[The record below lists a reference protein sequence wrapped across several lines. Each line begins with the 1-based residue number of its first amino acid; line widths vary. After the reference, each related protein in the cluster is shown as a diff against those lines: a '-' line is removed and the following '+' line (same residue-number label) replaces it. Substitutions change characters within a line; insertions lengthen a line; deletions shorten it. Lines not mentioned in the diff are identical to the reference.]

1 MPSWSTRPGGVSE
14 TSVRAPGQIDELA
27 KAFALL
33 RRETEKPLP
42 ARIAEAALA
51 VAGARRAA
59 VYLRDG
65 DRWLLAFDSA
75 EDSAPIE
82 PPPSFPGAAAFDAG
96 LLWVPLDAEGEIH
109 GCLALEGLDHDEP
122 EELAAALGLIF
133 GSVLA
138 ASRLSRLVKDAE
150 FEIKARLLELESLYD
165 LGLSL
170 AGQLDLSAL
179 ADEVLYRSISLT
191 DARKGTLVVFGER
204 GAAPLARSVG
214 GDLLPPQAVWSWDL
228 PAGEVAINN
237 DAAHVPTAG
246 VLLADCEKCL
256 AVSIAVPGRRLG
268 VLAVADKESR
278 DSRILDFTPGDAR
291 LLSLF
296 ANQAAAAIETT
307 RLHREAIEKERIE
320 RELELAAAIQRQLLP
335 RELPRISGV
344 ELAGSTLP
352 TRQVGGDYFD
362 LFPLSGGRL
371 GFVVADVS
379 GKGIPA
385 ALLVSTVHAAIH
397 LQIEASETIV
407 DLVSRIDRHLQRF
420 SPAHKFLTLFFGVL
434 EPGADTLRYVS
445 AGHNPA
451 LLSRRD
457 GGIDR
462 LSATGVPLGLLPHGS
477 WREETVLFQRGD
489 LLCVY
494 TDGFTEATNGDE
506 EEFGLERLEQGVQ
519 SRLSLTAREIAD
531 GLSSEVAAF
540 AAGIPQYDDQTLLIV
555 RRETGDGRRE
565 QTARPR

>member
-1 MPSWSTRPGGVSE
+1 VSE
-14 TSVRAPGQIDELA
+14 ATLRGPGLIEELA
-27 KAFALL
+27 KAFAIL

-51 VAGARRAA
+51 VAGAHRAA

-65 DRWLLAFDSA
+65 DRWLLGFDSRK
-75 EDSAPIE
+75 DGAPIE
-82 PPPSFPGAAAFDAG
+82 PPEPFPTNAIVQAG
-96 LLWVPLDAEGEIH
+96 LLWVPLDSEGEAH
-109 GCLALEGLDHDEP
+109 GCLALEGPEHEES

-170 AGQLDLSAL
+170 SGQLDISAL

-191 DARKGTLVVFGER
+191 DARKGTLIVFGER
-204 GAAPLARSVG
+204 GTGPLARSVG
-214 GDLLPPQAVWSWDL
+214 GDLLPPQAIWSWDL
-228 PAGEVAINN
+228 PEGEVAINN

-246 VLLADCEKCL
+246 VRLSDCQKCL

-278 DSRILDFTPGDAR
+278 DGRVLDFTPGDAR

-307 RLHREAIEKERIE
+307 RLPREAIEKERIE

-335 RELPRISGV
+335 RELPHIAGV

-362 LFPLSGGRL
+362 WFPLSGGRL

-397 LQIEASETIV
+397 LQIDASETIV

-420 SPAHKFLTLFFGVL
+420 SPAHKFLTLFFGLL
-434 EPGADTLRYVS
+434 EPGADLLRYVS

-451 LLSRRD
+451 LLART
-457 GGIDR
+457 GGAIDR

-477 WREETVLFQRGD
+477 WREETVPFHRGD

-506 EEFGLERLEQGVQ
+506 EEFGLERLEQGFR
-519 SRLSLTAREIAD
+519 SRRTLPTREISDALY
-531 GLSSEVAAF
+531 GEVAAF

-555 RRETGDGRRE
+555 RRE
-565 QTARPR
+565 A

>member
-1 MPSWSTRPGGVSE
+1 MPSSPTRSGAVSE
-14 TSVRAPGQIDELA
+14 DALRAPGSVSGLA
-27 KAFALL
+27 RALAAL
-33 RRETEKPLP
+33 KRETDKPLP
-42 ARIAEAALA
+42 VRIAEAALA
-51 VAGARRAA
+51 AVGARRAA

-65 DRWLLAFDSA
+65 DRWLLGFDSGK
-75 EDSAPIE
+75 EGVPIE
-82 PPPSFPGAAAFDAG
+82 PPKALLENVVSDGG
-96 LLWVPLDAEGEIH
+96 RLWVPLDAEGETH
-109 GCLALEGLDHDEP
+109 GCLALEGVEHEEP
-122 EELAAALGLIF
+122 EELAAALGWIF

-170 AGQLDLSAL
+170 SGQLDISAL

-191 DARKGTLVVFGER
+191 DARKGTLIVFGER
-204 GAAPLARSVG
+204 GAGPLVRSVG
-214 GDLLPPQAVWSWDL
+214 GDLLPAHALWSWEL
-228 PAGEVAINN
+228 PEGEAVINN
-237 DAAHVPTAG
+237 DAARVPTAG
-246 VLLADCEKCL
+246 VQLSDCSKCL

-278 DSRILDFTPGDAR
+278 DGRVLDFTPGDAR

-296 ANQAAAAIETT
+296 ANQASAAIETT

-335 RELPRISGV
+335 RELPHTPGF

-362 LFPLSGGRL
+362 WFPLSDGRL

-397 LQIEASETIV
+397 LQIDASETIV

-420 SPAHKFLTLFFGVL
+420 SPAHKFLTLFFGLL
-434 EPGADTLRYVS
+434 ETGGDLVRYVS

-451 LLSRRD
+451 LIARS
-457 GGIDR
+457 GGVIDR
-462 LSATGVPLGLLPHGS
+462 LSATGVPLGLLPRGS
-477 WREETVLFQRGD
+477 WREETAPLHKGD

-494 TDGFTEATNGDE
+494 TDGFTEATNGDD
-506 EEFGLERLEQGVQ
+506 EEFGLERLEQGVR
-519 SRLSLTAREIAD
+519 SRRTLPTRQISDALY
-531 GLSSEVAAF
+531 GEVASF
-540 AAGIPQYDDQTLLIV
+540 AAGIPQYDDQTLLIIK
-555 RRETGDGRRE
+555 RE
-565 QTARPR
+565 A

>member
-1 MPSWSTRPGGVSE
+1 M
-14 TSVRAPGQIDELA
+14 DELA
-27 KAFALL
+27 RAFTSL

-42 ARIAEAALA
+42 ARIADAALA
-51 VAGARRAA
+51 IAGARRAA
-59 VYLRDG
+59 VYLRER

-75 EDSAPIE
+75 E
-82 PPPSFPGAAAFDAG
+82 GAAPTDPPAALFEGAVHHGG
-96 LLWVPLDAEGEIH
+96 LLWVALDAEGETH
-109 GCLALEGLDHDEP
+109 GCLALDGLEGDDPTEV
-122 EELAAALGLIF
+122 AAALGLIF

-170 AGQLDLSAL
+170 SGQLDISAL

-204 GAAPLARSVG
+204 GTTPLARSVG
-214 GDLLPPQAVWSWDL
+214 GDLLPPDAVWSWDL
-228 PAGEVAINN
+228 PEGEVALNN
-237 DAAHVPTAG
+237 DAARVPTAG
-246 VLLADCEKCL
+246 MRLKECEKCL
-256 AVSIAVPGRRLG
+256 VVAIAVPGRRLG

-278 DSRILDFTPGDAR
+278 DGRVLDFTPADAR
-291 LLSLF
+291 LHSLF

-307 RLHREAIEKERIE
+307 RLHREALEKERIE

-335 RELPRISGV
+335 RELPRVAGV

-362 LFPLSGGRL
+362 WFPLSRGRL
-371 GFVVADVS
+371 GFVVADVA

-397 LQIEASETIV
+397 LQIDAADTIV

-420 SPAHKFLTLFFGVL
+420 SAAHKFLTLFFGIY
-434 EPGADTLRYVS
+434 EPEGGVLRYVS

-451 LLSRRD
+451 FVARANRQVELL
-457 GGIDR
+457 G
-462 LSATGVPLGLLPHGS
+462 ATGVPVGLVLKAS
-477 WREETVLFQRGD
+477 WREEIAVLGRGD

-494 TDGFTEATNGDE
+494 TDGFTEATNADD
-506 EEFGLERLEQGVQ
+506 EEFGLARMEKALV
-519 SRLSLTAREIAD
+519 SRLSQPVREISDALY
-531 GLSSEVAAF
+531 GEVAAF
-540 AAGIPQYDDQTLLIV
+540 AGGVPQYDDQTLLIV
-555 RRETGDGRRE
+555 RRE
-565 QTARPR
+565 P